1 MCTFNC
7 TIISLG
13 STTKVP
19 IKLDWFRQVMQN
31 NIQTVQMR
39 SIVACS
45 SCVSTF
51 LLVSS
56 LSAMGIACVLSFIST
71 SIIVYNM
78 DWNEVMVYFCALKAE
93 WYSLILTKYFLTHL
107 NVYFNQLNISFGIQL
122 LAGRLEWMVGLGLIL
137 GVVLSIAGRINRC
150 IHHRD
155 YVVSTGIVN
164 ILVVV
169 SNIDEIS
176 SGCAIDWFFTLRLV
190 TWNVAQLSSFQC
202 VIIS

>member
-1 MCTFNC
+1 MWTGIEDMCTFNC

-13 STTKVP
+13 QQSSRTKVP

-31 NIQTVQMR
+31 NIQTVQIR
-39 SIVACS
+39 SIVACSSCYALRNHIIISS

-78 DWNEVMVYFCALKAE
+78 DWNQVMVYFCALKAE

-107 NVYFNQLNISFGIQL
+107 NVYLNQLNISFGIQL

-169 SNIDEIS
+169 RIS
-176 SGCAIDWFFTLRLV
+176 MR
-190 TWNVAQLSSFQC
+190 
-202 VIIS
+202 